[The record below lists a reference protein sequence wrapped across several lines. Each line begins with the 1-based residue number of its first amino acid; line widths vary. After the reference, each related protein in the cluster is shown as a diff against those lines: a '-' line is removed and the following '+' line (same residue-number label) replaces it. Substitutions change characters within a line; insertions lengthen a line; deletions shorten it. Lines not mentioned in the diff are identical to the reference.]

1 MLTKRAWPIR
11 GLDPRTI
18 GVTYRSILL
27 DLPTLHFP
35 RSFPIDTMH
44 SMNHNIPKS
53 MFRLWKATKYP
64 QTRGEER
71 HPWVIPEAD
80 WDMIDQSLLASRAT
94 VPTHVGTAPRST
106 GSFGNWTTHEWR
118 SHFITYGSPALS
130 YYLPQLYS
138 ANFLYYRQLL
148 CYTSQR
154 SFTSLE
160 IRAVETQAA
169 AFIREYERLYYNSN
183 PELLPSCTIQ
193 YHYLLHLGQNIRD
206 FGPPLYF
213 AQWTLERFLRIVRRF
228 STATAYKHRSA
239 EINLLTREQRLHAQ
253 WRFPGDPA
261 LASQDLD
268 CADEAAYLP
277 GTHRLERR
285 SYKEMDLRWQR
296 ELAKINNPWEPWYT
310 GTPVSDLALYHSL
323 VLLSGA
329 KVGIFSKQ
337 QGLVQRNN
345 SLVMFYADTTSRRDT
360 VQLLFSTVLILYKDP
375 GNSTRWA
382 GIAK

>member
-1 MLTKRAWPIR
+1 
-11 GLDPRTI
+11 
-18 GVTYRSILL
+18 
-27 DLPTLHFP
+27 
-35 RSFPIDTMH
+35 
-44 SMNHNIPKS
+44 
-53 MFRLWKATKYP
+53 
-64 QTRGEER
+64 
-71 HPWVIPEAD
+71 
-80 WDMIDQSLLASRAT
+80 
-94 VPTHVGTAPRST
+94 
-106 GSFGNWTTHEWR
+106 
-118 SHFITYGSPALS
+118 
-130 YYLPQLYS
+130 
-138 ANFLYYRQLL
+138 
-148 CYTSQR
+148 
-154 SFTSLE
+154 
-160 IRAVETQAA
+160 
-169 AFIREYERLYYNSN
+169 
-183 PELLPSCTIQ
+183 
-193 YHYLLHLGQNIRD
+193 LGQNIRD

-253 WRFPGDPA
+253 WRFPEDPA

-296 ELAKINNPWEPWYT
+296 ELAKINNPREPWYT

-323 VLLSGA
+323 VLPSGA

-360 VQLLFSTVLILYKDP
+360 VQLLFGTVLVLYKDP

-382 GIAK
+382 GITK